1 MNSNLYQWT
10 FLIDG
15 LIPNQVRL
23 KRKVWLK
30 KDELLLDKKGDK
42 LNAYLLADNSSS
54 FDNDKKLIPYL
65 WFSSLISNSSPHL
78 TGGGG
83 SLISSVDELGT
94 KPVLSTSVNVV
105 IPDEAVSD
113 IENYAH
119 KFLKFIGNLH
129 DRYINLIEENQFLSI
144 ALDYFYDANKKSVY
158 EEELISAM
166 ISMEALFNEN
176 PSDISYKLALRA
188 SFLLGLY
195 GIDSLEAYEQLKK
208 FYKHRSKVIHG
219 AGLLSYDSDGW
230 LISRYA
236 RQSIIIFLILL
247 SNEKRQQIKKSE
259 RKKEILKEIDYA
271 MLDESRRKS
280 MKHEVKKGIKY
291 FDLKIP
297 RVFEGQGKNGKYRT
311 TAW

>member
-54 FDNDKKLIPYL
+54 FDIDKILIPYL

-94 KPVLSTSVNVV
+94 KPVLSSSVNVV
-105 IPDEAVSD
+105 IPDEAVTD

-129 DRYINLIEENQFLSI
+129 DRYVNLIEENQFLSI

-195 GIDSLEAYEQLKK
+195 DIDSLEAYEQLKK
-208 FYKHRSKVIHG
+208 FYKHR
-219 AGLLSYDSDGW
+219 
-230 LISRYA
+230 R
-236 RQSIIIFLILL
+236 
-247 SNEKRQQIKKSE
+247 
-259 RKKEILKEIDYA
+259 
-271 MLDESRRKS
+271 
-280 MKHEVKKGIKY
+280 
-291 FDLKIP
+291 
-297 RVFEGQGKNGKYRT
+297 
-311 TAW
+311 